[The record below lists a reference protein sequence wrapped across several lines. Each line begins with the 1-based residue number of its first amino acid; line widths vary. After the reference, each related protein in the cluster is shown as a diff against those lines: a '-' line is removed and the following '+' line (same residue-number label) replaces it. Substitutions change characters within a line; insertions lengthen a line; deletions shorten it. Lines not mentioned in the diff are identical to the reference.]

1 MGNQLYKIVLLTFF
15 SLASYIGFA
24 QSIPTLEIT
33 NRLIAPSQGPT
44 TNPITIPFENDA
56 SNNNIFSSYSPSLTL
71 NVALRNQVYTD
82 LPYSNISTGVV
93 FGGAPTLS
101 SDGPIQAINAVNTF
115 DILGAY
121 AYGAGGPRGY
131 MFTSNPNATGTSLGT
146 GIQFATSTSI
156 NGKNTGVEVFTAA
169 QVLYDFGKA
178 KDDRYF
184 FGEIVLTFNRPV
196 INPVIHVASLGGSYR
211 YLPAGANN
219 VPQNYLSSY
228 FTTELELQNTGV
240 SSTKLSGNQ
249 FLNVVGNNILN
260 SAAKPNGAS
269 LFDNTNFFDD
279 YGAATGSIKITGVV
293 QQLVYKLFLRG
304 SAASDINFSTLGSNV
319 ICDNGLPCTHNPF
332 SGDQWY
338 ISASLDKPTQQI
350 SGNVFID
357 RDGLTDNDINKS
369 LGVNN
374 PKTNIGGALFA
385 NLLSLA
391 GNVVSTT
398 PVTPEGVYLFDNV
411 ASGVFYSVQLTTI
424 PGTVGLP
431 APATVLPATWAN
443 TGEFIGN
450 TVGNDAIVNGKSTSI
465 FVNANDIKVEV
476 NFGIEQLPE
485 SVSFTN
491 FLPAVPLLNS
501 TYTLNA
507 PPLLE
512 VLRGS
517 DPEDMPASGSL
528 IGKTFRIDIL
538 PTNVQLL
545 YNGMAISPLVPIYN
559 YDPALLKIK
568 FISSSGI
575 SIDSTRFFY
584 SYIDAAG
591 LPDPT
596 PAKYLLRWQS
606 GQPVPIIL
614 SDFSATK
621 NNCQANLNW
630 KTASEID
637 SDKFDV
643 EYSTNEN
650 TDFKRITS
658 ILAFGNS
665 TVTKNYQFSFAMES
679 NIVYYFRLKMINKD
693 GSYKYSDIRKLS
705 CINQKDLI
713 TVAPNVTANVFH
725 ITGMERGEN
734 KIYLYSNDGKLIRTQ
749 AVFNNID
756 IDVTDMSS
764 GIYMAV
770 IFNEN
775 GTRVSK
781 KIIKY

>member
-1 MGNQLYKIVLLTFF
+1 MGNKIYKSILLIFF
-15 SLASYIGFA
+15 LLVSYVGFA

-33 NRLIAPSQGPT
+33 NRLLASSLGPT
-44 TNPITIPFENDA
+44 TNPITISFENDA
-56 SNNNIFSSYSPSLTL
+56 INNNIFSNYSPSLSL
-71 NVALRNQVYTD
+71 NVSLRNQVYTD
-82 LPYSNISTGVV
+82 LPYSNISNGIV

-101 SDGPIQAINAVNTF
+101 SDGPIQAVNAVNTF

-131 MFTSNPNATGTSLGT
+131 MFTSNPTATGASLGT

-169 QVLYDFGKA
+169 QVLYDLGKA
-178 KDDRYF
+178 KDDRYL

-211 YLPAGANN
+211 YLPAGKNN

-228 FTTELELQNTGV
+228 FTTELELQNNGV
-240 SSTKLSGNQ
+240 SSTKLSGNE

-260 SAAKPNGAS
+260 SAVQPNGAS

-304 SAASDINFSTLGSNV
+304 SAASDINFSTLGSN
-319 ICDNGLPCTHNPF
+319 ITCDNGLPCTHNPF

-391 GNVVSTT
+391 GNVVATT
-398 PVTPEGVYLFDNV
+398 PITPEGVYLFDNV
-411 ASGVFYSVQLTTI
+411 APAIYSVQLTTI
-424 PGTVGLP
+424 PGTVGQL
-431 APATVLPATWAN
+431 APATLLPATWAN
-443 TGEFIGN
+443 TGEFIGS
-450 TVGNDAIVNGKSTSI
+450 TPGNDAIINGKSTSI
-465 FVNANDIKVEV
+465 FVNSNDIKVEV

-485 SVSFTN
+485 SVSFLN
-491 FLPAVPLLNS
+491 FLPTVPLLNS

-507 PPLLE
+507 PPFLE

-517 DPEDMPASGSL
+517 DPEDMSASGSL
-528 IGKTFRIDIL
+528 IGKTFRIDTL
-538 PTNVQLL
+538 PANAQLL
-545 YNGMAISPLVPIYN
+545 YNGAAISPLIPIYN
-559 YDPALLKIK
+559 YAPALLKIK
-568 FISSSGI
+568 FNSAAGI
-575 SIDSTRFFY
+575 IKDSVRFYY

-606 GQPVPIIL
+606 AAVPIIL
-614 SDFSATK
+614 SDFTVIK

-630 KTASEID
+630 KTTSEID

-643 EYSTNEN
+643 EYSTSEN
-650 TDFKRITS
+650 ATFKTLTS
-658 ILAFGNS
+658 ILASSNS
-665 TVTKNYQFSFAMES
+665 TVTKSYDYSFAMES

-705 CINQKDLI
+705 CIDQKDEI
-713 TVAPNVTANVFH
+713 TLAPNLTRNIFH
-725 ITGMERGEN
+725 ISGMARGEN
-734 KIYLYSNDGKLIRTQ
+734 KIYLFGNDGKLIKTQ
-749 AVFNNID
+749 VVFNNID
-756 IDVTDMSS
+756 IDIADLSS
-764 GIYMAV
+764 GIYVAV
-770 IFNEN
+770 IYNEN
-775 GTRVSK
+775 GTKISK
-781 KIIKY
+781 KVIKY

>member
-1 MGNQLYKIVLLTFF
+1 MGNKIYKIILLIFF
-15 SLASYIGFA
+15 SLVSYVGFA

-33 NRLIAPSQGPT
+33 NRLIAPSLGPT

-56 SNNNIFSSYSPSLTL
+56 SNNNIFSNYSPSLSL
-71 NVALRNQVYTD
+71 NVSLRNQVYTD
-82 LPYSNISTGVV
+82 LPYSNISNGIV

-101 SDGPIQAINAVNTF
+101 SDGPIQAVNAVNTF

-131 MFTSNPNATGTSLGT
+131 MFTSNPTATGTSLGT

-169 QVLYDFGKA
+169 QVLYDLGKA
-178 KDDRYF
+178 KDDRYL

-211 YLPAGANN
+211 YLPAGKNN

-240 SSTKLSGNQ
+240 SSTKLSGNE

-260 SAAKPNGAS
+260 SAVQPNGAS

-304 SAASDINFSTLGSNV
+304 SAASDINFSTLGSN
-319 ICDNGLPCTHNPF
+319 ITCDNGLPCTHNPF

-385 NLLSLA
+385 NLLSLT
-391 GNVVSTT
+391 GNVVATV
-398 PVTPEGVYLFDNV
+398 PITPEGVYLFDNV
-411 ASGVFYSVQLTTI
+411 APAIYAVQLTTI
-424 PGTVGLP
+424 PGTVGQL
-431 APATVLPATWAN
+431 APATVLPPTWAN

-450 TVGNDAIVNGKSTSI
+450 SPGNDAIINGKSTSI
-465 FVNANDIKVEV
+465 FVNSNDIKVEV

-491 FLPAVPLLNS
+491 FLQAVPLLNS

-517 DPEDMPASGSL
+517 DPEDMSASGSL
-528 IGKTFRIDIL
+528 IGKTFRIDTL
-538 PTNVQLL
+538 PTNAQLL
-545 YNGMAISPLVPIYN
+545 YNGAAISPLIPIYN

-568 FISSSGI
+568 FNSAAGI
-575 SIDSTRFFY
+575 IKDSVRFYY

-606 GQPVPIIL
+606 AAVPIIL
-614 SDFSATK
+614 SDFTTTK

-630 KTASEID
+630 KTTSEID

-643 EYSTNEN
+643 EYSTSEN
-650 TDFKRITS
+650 ATFKTLTS
-658 ILAFGNS
+658 ILASSNS
-665 TVTKNYQFSFAMES
+665 TVTKSYDYSFAMES
-679 NIVYYFRLKMINKD
+679 NIVYYFRLKMLNKD

-705 CINQKDLI
+705 CIDPRDEI
-713 TVAPNVTANVFH
+713 TLAPNVTRNIFH
-725 ITGMERGEN
+725 ITGMAIGQN
-734 KIYLYSNDGKLIRTQ
+734 KIYLYGNDGKLIRTQ
-749 AVFNNID
+749 VVFNNID
-756 IDVTDMSS
+756 IDIADMSS
-764 GIYMAV
+764 GIYIAV

-775 GTRVSK
+775 GARVSK